1 MGYRIITGKYET
13 GTEEQQKN
21 FCELFGEEDIQF
33 KFDLYFH
40 WYNLVHELGH
50 CLLEMYG
57 KHMEQIDEELYVNRF
72 AVSYWKLADGN
83 ENLVEL
89 KEMLTSIFYKL
100 PNPVPQNMEP
110 KEFFKSMWG
119 NEKRPSV
126 SLYGY
131 FQFSC
136 VLEAMSNESDLYEV
150 LNEVGIKTT
159 HLKEIKIYEGQV
171 SSGSASDI
179 INLCIENL
187 RNIGVAVEDI
197 KLEFADNPEVQCASI
212 WS

>member
-1 MGYRIITGKYET
+1 MGYKIITGKYET
-13 GTEEQQKN
+13 GTKEQQKN

-57 KHMEQIDEELYVNRF
+57 KRMDNIDEELYVNRF
-72 AVSYWKLADGN
+72 AVSYWKLADGSK
-83 ENLVEL
+83 NLIKL
-89 KEMLTSIFYKL
+89 KEMITSIFYKL

-110 KEFFKSMWG
+110 KEFFKTMWG
-119 NEKRPSV
+119 NENRPSV

-136 VLEAMSNESDLYEV
+136 VLEAMSNESNLYEV
-150 LNEVGIKTT
+150 LNEVGIKTVN
-159 HLKEIKIYEGQV
+159 HKNIRMHQGQV
-171 SSGSASDI
+171 SSCSAADTL
-179 INLCIENL
+179 NLCIENL
-187 RNIGVAVEDI
+187 RNIGVAVEDV
-197 KLEFADNPEVQCASI
+197 KLELVDNPEVQCASI